1 MKPLAAILSLSAT
14 MALFAA
20 NVAPA
25 TTYQASAKSKVFHL
39 PSCAHAKKI
48 VAALNAFGGIR
59 LAAVLGLNP
68 PDFAI
73 RDGQAI
79 VLKWAPTQDPHPH
92 PSKPFTALPCTS
104 VRR

>member
-48 VAALNAFGGIR
+48 VAANLI
-59 LAAVLGLNP
+59 
-68 PDFAI
+68 
-73 RDGQAI
+73 I
-79 VLKWAPTQDPHPH
+79 V
-92 PSKPFTALPCTS
+92 PSKEDAAKKGYRPCATCKP
-104 VRR
+104 